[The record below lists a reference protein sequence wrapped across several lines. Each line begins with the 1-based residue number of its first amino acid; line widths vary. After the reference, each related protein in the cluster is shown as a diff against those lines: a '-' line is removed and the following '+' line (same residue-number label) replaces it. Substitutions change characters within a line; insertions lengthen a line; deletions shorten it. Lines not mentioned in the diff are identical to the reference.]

1 MKPYSEKFEPRIQA
15 ALLHAH
21 SGKFYDDVY
30 PYLYHLDMVADK
42 YEWLLFDYTHS
53 EDIDK
58 FAIYFHDTIEDC
70 GLTYND
76 VRAYAKQYLVS
87 RGWNEVDVIDRIS
100 TELADAVFCLTNL
113 RGKTRKERQSDEW
126 YAVLCEN
133 PMAVKIKYAD
143 KFANLSHSVKTNS
156 SMAGVYRK
164 EWPEFHQKCMSLV
177 TDEGLRDELA
187 DTWSRVLRFLEQ

>member
-1 MKPYSEKFEPRIQA
+1 MKLYSEKFEPRIQA

-21 SGKFYDDVY
+21 SGKFYDGY

-42 YEWLLFDYTHS
+42 YEWLWFDYTYS
-53 EDIDK
+53 EEIDK

-76 VRAYAKQYLVS
+76 VRAYAKQYLV
-87 RGWNEVDVIDRIS
+87 GKELAGVEFVDGIS
-100 TELADAVFCLTNL
+100 SQLADAVFCLTNL

-126 YAVLCEN
+126 YEVLCGN
-133 PMAVKIKYAD
+133 SMAVKIKYAD
-143 KFANLSHSVKTNS
+143 KFANLSYSVETNS

-177 TDEGLRDELA
+177 TDEELRDELETA
-187 DTWSRVLRFLEQ
+187 WRRVLRFLE

>member
-42 YEWLLFDYTHS
+42 YEWLWFDYTYS
-53 EDIDK
+53 EEIDK
-58 FAIYFHDTIEDC
+58 FAIYFHDTIGDC

-76 VRAYAKQYLVS
+76 VRSYAKQYLV
-87 RGWNEVDVIDRIS
+87 GK
-100 TELADAVFCLTNL
+100 ELAGVEFVDGISSQLADVVFCLTNL

-126 YAVLCEN
+126 YEVLCGN

-143 KFANLSHSVKTNS
+143 KFANLSHSVETNS

-177 TDEGLRDELA
+177 TDEELRDELETA
-187 DTWSRVLRFLEQ
+187 WRRVLRFLEQ